1 MELNTNYFLFVRGMN
16 YDAKIPETIKDGTR
30 IVISYKKD
38 GEWVKRDFVVA
49 GISVKGDLC
58 RIHDRVPTQ
67 YDTFP
72 GNTIYVKPCR
82 YVASK

>member
-1 MELNTNYFLFVRGMN
+1 MN

-30 IVISYKKD
+30 IVISYRGWRVGK
-38 GEWVKRDFVVA
+38 EDFVVA